1 MDRKIILS
9 KPTFRVLAIAW
20 SVAVLFATLSPPD
33 IIPMR
38 EMPIPHFDK
47 VVHFGLF
54 FVLAFLVSAAVESD
68 HWAIIALAS
77 GSILAVL
84 TESLQSF
91 IPGRESGFVDL
102 AADIGGTAIGLFTIY
117 FIKKNE

>member
-9 KPTFRVLAIAW
+9 KTTFKALAIGW
-20 SVAVLFATLSPPD
+20 TIAVLFATLSPD
-33 IIPMR
+33 VTPMLKI
-38 EMPIPHFDK
+38 PIPHFDK

-68 HWAIIALAS
+68 HWTIIALAS

-84 TESLQSF
+84 TEFLQSF
-91 IPGRESGFVDL
+91 IPDRESGFVD
-102 AADIGGTAIGLFTIY
+102 
-117 FIKKNE
+117 